1 MIVSGDQQG
10 SDDAT
15 DTQFLYRMEL
25 TFPADLAKGTPN
37 SIKAKLLAKES
48 LKGTPMATS
57 DGAVFGLAIGREV
70 NGGRRLYM
78 ADWQGNIHTLT
89 PQ

>member
-1 MIVSGDQQG
+1 
-10 SDDAT
+10 
-15 DTQFLYRMEL
+15 MEL
-25 TFPADLAKGTPN
+25 TFPTDLAAGTPG
-37 SIKAKLLAKES
+37 SIKAKILARET

-57 DGAVFGLAIGREV
+57 DGGVHGIAVGREV

-89 PQ
+89 PQP